1 MCYNLPKHLGKFSS
15 PGRLL
20 GVFSFWKEKVHYYP
34 QSLTGHQ
41 SIFFPH
47 YPPKKSWTRSIPSN
61 YFCWSNLPQVSS
73 KMLPQLRKDLNT
85 KMKHAGFQ
93 PTLSYGH
100 QIMRLQ
106 SPDSPPKPPLSMHNL
121 PPPASCS
128 RICSFL
134 PERTYSIFRRSN
146 TPLLTGNNS

>member
-61 YFCWSNLPQVSS
+61 YFCWSNLPLVSS

-100 QIMRLQ
+100 QIMLLQALQ
-106 SPDSPPKPPLSMHNL
+106 SLRSSCTTF
-121 PPPASCS
+121 PPPAGCSRS
-128 RICSFL
+128 RICSF
-134 PERTYSIFRRSN
+134 PSGQCTYGNFRRSN
-146 TPLLTGNNS
+146 TTSAGNNS